1 MRMEFDVLPRF
12 MSENSSKKI
21 FAKKL
26 CSFLLRDEFQVEP
39 EILGEHNV
47 SLGCIYVNETW

>member
-26 CSFLLRDEFQVEP
+26 CSFLLWDEFQVEP